1 MNNKNE
7 SRSLPLFGIPRL
19 FPFLKKYRAKI
30 AFMILLGF
38 LSSLIDTIYPL
49 FNRYAIDHFVAE
61 KTLDGMYVK
70 FVPSNVREFIDMKAD
85 SIKPRTSADRK
96 KKNEVTDEEE

>member
-1 MNNKNE
+1 M
-7 SRSLPLFGIPRL
+7 
-19 FPFLKKYRAKI
+19 KKANIVI
-30 AFMILLGF
+30 AFDEEKLAAVKMYMSQRELDLRTE
-38 LSSLIDTIYPL
+38 L
-49 FNRYAIDHFVAE
+49 E

-85 SIKPRTSADRK
+85 SIKLRPSADRQ

>member
-1 MNNKNE
+1 M
-7 SRSLPLFGIPRL
+7 
-19 FPFLKKYRAKI
+19 KKANIVITFDEEKLAAVKMYMSQRE
-30 AFMILLGF
+30 LDLRTE
-38 LSSLIDTIYPL
+38 L
-49 FNRYAIDHFVAE
+49 E

>member
-1 MNNKNE
+1 M
-7 SRSLPLFGIPRL
+7 
-19 FPFLKKYRAKI
+19 KKANIVITFDEEK
-30 AFMILLGF
+30 
-38 LSSLIDTIYPL
+38 LSAVKMYMSQRELDLRTEL
-49 FNRYAIDHFVAE
+49 E

-85 SIKPRTSADRK
+85 SIKLRPSADRQ